1 MHKGK
6 GPMSNRTSHKERT
19 NSEPRQLVRSVRI
32 TITTTPQVADYLY
45 SLISLGL
52 YGSSV
57 AEVAERLICEAL
69 RNDLKRSRTALL
81 EDKQ

>member
-6 GPMSNRTSHKERT
+6 GPMSNRISHKERT

-45 SLISLGL
+45 SLISL
-52 YGSSV
+52 
-57 AEVAERLICEAL
+57 
-69 RNDLKRSRTALL
+69 
-81 EDKQ
+81 